1 MNMNNKSKSTLMII
15 LGFLF
20 LLTAAIVADTTN
32 LYWTAFACLVISI
45 INLFFGFGI
54 LIGAPIIEWN
64 IIMNKPQWPTLQDRL
79 NNPLK
84 DELTALQQLKQV
96 LPLSKQAQELYD
108 KLSKESIQETR
119 NKAGIPND
127 IYKNV

>member
-79 NNPLK
+79 NHPLK

-119 NKAGIPND
+119 NNAGRTT
-127 IYKNV
+127 KE

>member
-20 LLTAAIVADTTN
+20 LLTAGIVADTTN

-64 IIMNKPQWPTLQDRL
+64 INMNKPQLPTLQDRL
-79 NNPLK
+79 NHPLK

-119 NKAGIPND
+119 NNASRTTKE
-127 IYKNV
+127 

>member
-1 MNMNNKSKSTLMII
+1 MII

-54 LIGAPIIEWN
+54 LIGAPII
-64 IIMNKPQWPTLQDRL
+64 P
-79 NNPLK
+79 
-84 DELTALQQLKQV
+84 
-96 LPLSKQAQELYD
+96 
-108 KLSKESIQETR
+108 
-119 NKAGIPND
+119 
-127 IYKNV
+127 

>member
-1 MNMNNKSKSTLMII
+1 MNVIVLSVEAIMNMNNKSKSTLMII

-54 LIGAPIIEWN
+54 LIGAPIIE
-64 IIMNKPQWPTLQDRL
+64 
-79 NNPLK
+79 
-84 DELTALQQLKQV
+84 
-96 LPLSKQAQELYD
+96 
-108 KLSKESIQETR
+108 
-119 NKAGIPND
+119 
-127 IYKNV
+127 

>member
-79 NNPLK
+79 NHPLK

-108 KLSKESIQETR
+108 ELSKESIQETR
-119 NKAGIPND
+119 NNAGRTT
-127 IYKNV
+127 KE

>member
-1 MNMNNKSKSTLMII
+1 
-15 LGFLF
+15 
-20 LLTAAIVADTTN
+20 
-32 LYWTAFACLVISI
+32 
-45 INLFFGFGI
+45 
-54 LIGAPIIEWN
+54 
-64 IIMNKPQWPTLQDRL
+64 MNKPQWPTLQDRL

-119 NKAGIPND
+119 NNASRTTEK
-127 IYKNV
+127 